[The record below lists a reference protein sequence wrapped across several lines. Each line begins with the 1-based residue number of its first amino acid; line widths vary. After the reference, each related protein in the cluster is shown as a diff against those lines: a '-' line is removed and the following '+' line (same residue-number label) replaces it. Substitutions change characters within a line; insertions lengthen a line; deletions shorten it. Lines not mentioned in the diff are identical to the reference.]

1 MSWKTWW
8 WEMRFATWPTSLR
21 PNNLARLLVLATA
34 SSAPGRLGHHANTY
48 CDFFDFLFSYL
59 SKKFV
64 ASQLIIILNS
74 YHIIHCSVV
83 GREDV
88 SAPSSGIPF
97 TITHARHWRR
107 WNPVPIRL
115 AAVALVTIGRCQ
127 NGVLVNRWAD
137 LIVAKASALESPHAS
152 DLTDTSLSLS
162 KISKTSTILLKINP
176 KVQRDKA

>member
-1 MSWKTWW
+1 
-8 WEMRFATWPTSLR
+8 MRFATWPTSLR

-64 ASQLIIILNS
+64 ASQLIIISNS
-74 YHIIHCSVV
+74 YIIHCSVV

-176 KVQRDKA
+176 KVQRDKV